1 VLKIIR
7 DQQPL
12 KRSRLLDL
20 SPLGHSDTVDG
31 LRSLFRTSHCCLD
44 SNISFVVTPR
54 SKLSRKNAWL
64 RIFKRFFE
72 TCGCSTAESL
82 ALYFG
87 HELPMREVRRSLRT
101 LEDEGSLVKGY
112 MLRGSS
118 TLYWAS
124 ATAYKM
130 LGKARFGETFVL
142 PPEDHLTMY
151 LRASFRNVL
160 PETGRFVIFTGP
172 RVIGSF
178 IGKVSKGRLEV
189 RELVGEPGCDEIVAR
204 FAHTVGLALVD
215 RGEGRI
221 SEWEIME
228 FYRKSHP
235 GL

>member
-1 VLKIIR
+1 
-7 DQQPL
+7 
-12 KRSRLLDL
+12 
-20 SPLGHSDTVDG
+20 
-31 LRSLFRTSHCCLD
+31 
-44 SNISFVVTPR
+44 
-54 SKLSRKNAWL
+54 
-64 RIFKRFFE
+64 
-72 TCGCSTAESL
+72 
-82 ALYFG
+82 
-87 HELPMREVRRSLRT
+87 
-101 LEDEGSLVKGY
+101 
-112 MLRGSS
+112 
-118 TLYWAS
+118 
-124 ATAYKM
+124 M
-130 LGKARFGETFVL
+130 LGKVRFGETFVL

-151 LRASFRNVL
+151 LRASFRKVL